1 MSQLSLDEIKRQ
13 AKALRRSLENDGQS
27 ITHSKSL
34 EIVAEQHGFRD
45 WNTMH
50 AATGN
55 QPPIPF
61 YVGQHVSG
69 DYLGQPFLGEII
81 SLSSIGGNAR
91 FAMTLRFDEA
101 VDVITFEGMSNFRK
115 QVNAT
120 VDRTGRTHEK
130 TSNGLPQL
138 VLDQH

>member
-1 MSQLSLDEIKRQ
+1 MLQP
-13 AKALRRSLENDGQS
+13 
-27 ITHSKSL
+27 
-34 EIVAEQHGFRD
+34 
-45 WNTMH
+45 
-50 AATGN
+50 ATN
-55 QPPIPF
+55 RPSPF
-61 YVGQHVSG
+61 M
-69 DYLGQPFLGEII
+69 LGSMFLATIWDSRFLGEII